1 MALSHRRS
9 LKSRADSLSLF
20 YFLTFIFSIWLARL
34 AFSKLMKAL
43 ESAKTFWSTT
53 QLVQVN
59 DEKQLLSTWSVS

>member
-1 MALSHRRS
+1 M
-9 LKSRADSLSLF
+9 
-20 YFLTFIFSIWLARL
+20 ARL

-59 DEKQLLSTWSVS
+59 DEKTTTVNLECKLMKKGRREVSF